1 MKCSVS
7 IVGGTLPTAELE
19 RDNGVDHIRPSACG
33 RGLFG
38 NQHFMSGVATCSAV
52 IVLKDGGTGAE
63 AGARAK
69 PLSVDS
75 DDLPDGV
82 PIKNRTR
89 LE

>member
-1 MKCSVS
+1 
-7 IVGGTLPTAELE
+7 
-19 RDNGVDHIRPSACG
+19 
-33 RGLFG
+33 
-38 NQHFMSGVATCSAV
+38 MSGVATCSAV